1 MRANLERQQEEM
13 KQRQAMRKESAH
25 VSLEERQ
32 ALMRRESSRSRFFLK
47 PSPEEQAHDATAR
60 RIASRRE
67 FGLFYIYA
75 LADPRT
81 GTPYYVG
88 RTANPA
94 RRLVMHW
101 SGDGLEKKRA
111 ITSEIRA
118 AGLKPVMVILERVGS
133 MTAAIAA
140 ERKWINSF
148 DDLTNAQCYD
158 AIPFY
163 SRTLRRST
171 LRTSLTPRR

>member
-1 MRANLERQQEEM
+1 MSVNLERQQEEM
-13 KQRQAMRKESAH
+13 KQRQARAREASRRRR
-25 VSLEERQ
+25 VLLEEKRQ
-32 ALMRRESSRSRFFLK
+32 AALETKQQTKKRWD
-47 PSPEEQAHDATAR
+47 EEATAR
-60 RIASRRE
+60 RIASHRE

-75 LADPRT
+75 MADPRT

-94 RRLVMHW
+94 RRLVMHL

-111 ITSEIRA
+111 VTSEIRA
-118 AGLKPVMVILERVGS
+118 AGFKPVMVILERVGS

-140 ERKWINSF
+140 ESKWINSF
-148 DDLTNAQCYD
+148 DDLTNMQCYD
-158 AIPFY
+158 ALPFY

-171 LRTSLTPRR
+171 LRTNLTPRR